1 MKESVK
7 AEYCHPDDLT
17 YMQSMSCE
25 IWTGWVLKARIKIAG
40 RNINNLRY
48 VNDTSL
54 MAESKEELRSL
65 LMEVKE
71 EREITGLYLNIW
83 KITIMTSVSIPSQQ
97 IDGENLETVT
107 KFIFLASKITADGDC
122 SC

>member
-1 MKESVK
+1 
-7 AEYCHPDDLT
+7 
-17 YMQSMSCE
+17 
-25 IWTGWVLKARIKIAG
+25 
-40 RNINNLRY
+40 
-48 VNDTSL
+48 

-122 SC
+122 SH